1 MKISAKWLCSGNAV
15 DGRLTATAL
24 VAVLFMVVSAPAF
37 SQDED
42 VAGDREFISSSEDFQ
57 RYEAERLRQQQLRY
71 ENERKRQEVQR
82 REQERLE
89 QERVRLEDER
99 IRQEQVR
106 LERESRR
113 QEQLRL
119 ENEAFELER
128 AQAASRQQ
136 QVASNA
142 AAADPDIYEQLR
154 TIGQLRDD
162 GVLTEQEFINLKKKI
177 LE

>member
-1 MKISAKWLCSGNAV
+1 MSDKRHPPARRVRWTTTAV
-15 DGRLTATAL
+15 VTLTMLASATASAQSSEL
-24 VAVLFMVVSAPAF
+24 VQEPQSTSA
-37 SQDED
+37 
-42 VAGDREFISSSEDFQ
+42 EDFQ

-82 REQERLE
+82 REQDRLE

-99 IRQEQVR
+99 LRQEQVR
-106 LERESRR
+106 LERERLR

-119 ENEAFELER
+119 ENEAFELEL
-128 AQAASRQQ
+128 AQAASRQH
-136 QVASNA
+136 QVASNVPVA
-142 AAADPDIYEQLR
+142 VPDIYEQLR

>member
-1 MKISAKWLCSGNAV
+1 MSDKRLQLGRRAGWSTSAV
-15 DGRLTATAL
+15 ATFAMFACGPAL
-24 VAVLFMVVSAPAF
+24 AQSSEPAQQQQTTSA
-37 SQDED
+37 
-42 VAGDREFISSSEDFQ
+42 EDFQ

-106 LERESRR
+106 LEKELLR

-119 ENEAFELER
+119 ENEAYELER
-128 AQAASRQQ
+128 AQAASRHQ

-142 AAADPDIYEQLR
+142 PVAEPDIYEQLR
-154 TIGQLRDD
+154 TIGELRDD

>member
-24 VAVLFMVVSAPAF
+24 VALLFMVISAPAF

-42 VAGDREFISSSEDFQ
+42 VAGDREFTSSSEDFQ

-99 IRQEQVR
+99 IRQEQ
-106 LERESRR
+106 
-113 QEQLRL
+113 LRL
-119 ENEAFELER
+119 EDEAFELER
-128 AQAASRQQ
+128 TQAASRQQ